1 MTSKGYRKV
10 QTNFLFSLLFF
21 QFFFMATTKKAV
33 SKRVSGAGKIRVKEL
48 PMYTR
53 QMAAMLSSGMPL
65 VQSIVALEEQTANK
79 NFKAVLA
86 GVRVNVEGGSMYSDA
101 LNEYPQVFDEL
112 YVNMMR
118 AGETGGMLAETSER
132 VATFLE
138 ASNRLRA
145 KVKSAMMYPT
155 VVMSVALIISTA
167 LIVFIVPTFATMFAG
182 FGAELPAPTQML
194 LNTSNFI
201 RDYWYIVLAAIAALT
216 YSLRRYVRTEKG
228 GYMLDLFR
236 LRFPLIGKLVRKIAI
251 TRFASTFAQ
260 LMASGVPIIQAMSIV
275 GLATGNKVI
284 GKAILDAR
292 ANVEQGK
299 TVSDTLQDN
308 KEFPSMLIH
317 MLSAGEQTG
326 KMEEMLSKLSEFYQE
341 EVDTMLEGLTSMLEP
356 LLMVVI
362 GVMIGGIVLAMFMPI
377 FRMTEVVM

>member
-1 MTSKGYRKV
+1 
-10 QTNFLFSLLFF
+10 
-21 QFFFMATTKKAV
+21 MATAKKKV
-33 SKRVSGAGKIRVKEL
+33 KNRVSGARKIRLKEL
-48 PMYTR
+48 PLFTR
-53 QMAAMLSSGMPL
+53 QLAAMLSSGMPL
-65 VQSIVALEEQTANK
+65 VQSIVALEEQTSSK
-79 NFKAVLA
+79 IFKIVLS
-86 GVRVNVEGGSMYSDA
+86 GVRSKVEGGSMYSDA
-101 LNEYPQVFDEL
+101 LEEYPQVFDEL

-118 AGETGGMLAETSER
+118 AGETGGMLAETCDR
-132 VATFLE
+132 VASFLE

-167 LIVFIVPTFATMFAG
+167 LIVFIVPTFATMFSG
-182 FGAELPAPTQML
+182 MGAELPKPTQL
-194 LNTSNFI
+194 LLDISNFI
-201 RDYWYIVLAAIAALT
+201 SGYWYIVIAVISVT
-216 YSLRRYVRTEKG
+216 VYSFKRYVQTEKG
-228 GYMLDLFR
+228 GYVVDMLR
-236 LRFPLIGKLVRKIAI
+236 LRFPLIGKLALKIAI

-260 LMASGVPIIQAMSIV
+260 LLSSGVPIIQAMSIV
-275 GLATGNKVI
+275 GVATGNKVI

-292 ANVEQGK
+292 ASVEQGN
-299 TVSDTLQDN
+299 TVSATLKNN

-326 KMEEMLSKLSEFYQE
+326 KMEEMLTKLSEFYQE

-377 FRMTEVVM
+377 FKMTEVVM

>member
-1 MTSKGYRKV
+1 
-10 QTNFLFSLLFF
+10 
-21 QFFFMATTKKAV
+21 MAITKKTV
-33 SKRVSGAGKIRVKEL
+33 TKRVSGAGKIRIKEL

-79 NFKAVLA
+79 NFRAVLA

-145 KVKSAMMYPT
+145 KVKSAMMYPS
-155 VVMSVALIISTA
+155 VVMSVAIIISTA

-182 FGAELPAPTQML
+182 FGAELPGPTQML

-201 RDYWYIVLAAIAALT
+201 RDYWYVVLAGIATAV

-228 GYMLDLFR
+228 GYMLDMFR

-299 TVSDTLQDN
+299 TISGTLRDN

>member
-1 MTSKGYRKV
+1 
-10 QTNFLFSLLFF
+10 
-21 QFFFMATTKKAV
+21 MAANKKPV
-33 SKRVSGAGKIRVKEL
+33 KKKISGARKIRLKDL

-65 VQSIVALEEQTANK
+65 VQSIVALEEQTENK
-79 NFKAVLA
+79 NFRTVLA
-86 GVRVNVEGGSMYSDA
+86 GVRVDVESGSMYSDA
-101 LNEYPQVFDEL
+101 LDEYPQVFDEL

-132 VATFLE
+132 VASFLE

-155 VVMSVALIISTA
+155 VVICVALIISTG

-194 LNTSNFI
+194 LNVSNFI
-201 RDYWYIVLAAIAALT
+201 RDYWYIVLAAAAAII
-216 YSLRRYVRTEKG
+216 YSLRRYIRTDKG
-228 GYMLDLFR
+228 GYALDMLR
-236 LRFPLIGKLVRKIAI
+236 LRFPLLGKLVRKIAI
-251 TRFASTFAQ
+251 TRFSSTFAQ
-260 LMASGVPIIQAMSIV
+260 LISSGVPIIQAMSIV

-284 GKAILDAR
+284 GAAILNAR
-292 ANVEQGK
+292 ASVEQGK
-299 TVSDTLQDN
+299 TVSETLQDN

-326 KMEEMLSKLSEFYQE
+326 KMEEMLTKLAEFYQE

-377 FRMTEVVM
+377 FKMTEVVM

>member
-1 MTSKGYRKV
+1 
-10 QTNFLFSLLFF
+10 
-21 QFFFMATTKKAV
+21 MAAANKPGKK
-33 SKRVSGAGKIRVKEL
+33 RISGARKIRTKEL

-65 VQSIVALEEQTANK
+65 VQSIVALEEQTLNK
-79 NFKAVLA
+79 NFRTVLA
-86 GVRVNVEGGSMYSDA
+86 GVRTKVEGGSMYSDS
-101 LNEYPQVFDEL
+101 LDQYPQVFDEL

-167 LIVFIVPTFATMFAG
+167 LIIFIVPTFAKMFG
-182 FGAELPAPTQML
+182 SFGAALPMPTQVLM
-194 LNTSNFI
+194 NVSNFI
-201 RDYWYIVLAAIAALT
+201 RNYWYIVLAAAGAVI
-216 YSLRRYVRTEKG
+216 YSLRRYGKTEKG
-228 GYMLDLFR
+228 SYAFDMFR
-236 LRFPLIGKLVRKIAI
+236 LRFPLLGKLVRKIAI

-260 LMASGVPIIQAMSIV
+260 LLSSGVPIIQAMSIV

-284 GKAILDAR
+284 GKAVLDAR
-292 ANVEQGK
+292 ASVEQGK
-299 TVSDTLQDN
+299 TISDTLKNN

-326 KMEEMLSKLSEFYQE
+326 KMEEMLSKLAEFYQE

-377 FRMTEVVM
+377 FKMTEVVM

>member
-1 MTSKGYRKV
+1 
-10 QTNFLFSLLFF
+10 
-21 QFFFMATTKKAV
+21 MAAANKPGKK
-33 SKRVSGAGKIRVKEL
+33 RISGARKIRTKEL

-65 VQSIVALEEQTANK
+65 VQSIVALEEQTLNK
-79 NFKAVLA
+79 NFRTVLA
-86 GVRVNVEGGSMYSDA
+86 GVRAKVEGGSMYSDS
-101 LNEYPQVFDEL
+101 LDQYPQVFDEL

-167 LIVFIVPTFATMFAG
+167 LIIFIVPTFAKMFG
-182 FGAELPAPTQML
+182 SFGAALPMPTQVLM
-194 LNTSNFI
+194 NVSNFI
-201 RDYWYIVLAAIAALT
+201 RNYWYIVLAAAGAII
-216 YSLRRYVRTEKG
+216 YSLRRYVKTEKG
-228 GYMLDLFR
+228 SYAFDMFR
-236 LRFPLIGKLVRKIAI
+236 LRFPLLGKLVRKIAI

-260 LMASGVPIIQAMSIV
+260 LLSSGVPIIQAMSIV

-284 GKAILDAR
+284 GKAVLDAR
-292 ANVEQGK
+292 ASVEQGK
-299 TVSDTLQDN
+299 TISDTLKNN

-326 KMEEMLSKLSEFYQE
+326 KMEEMLSKLAEFYQE

-377 FRMTEVVM
+377 FKMTEVVM

>member
-1 MTSKGYRKV
+1 
-10 QTNFLFSLLFF
+10 
-21 QFFFMATTKKAV
+21 MAAANKPGKK
-33 SKRVSGAGKIRVKEL
+33 RISGARKIRTKEL

-65 VQSIVALEEQTANK
+65 VQSIVALEEQTLNK
-79 NFKAVLA
+79 NFRTVLA
-86 GVRVNVEGGSMYSDA
+86 GVRTKVEGGSMYSDS
-101 LNEYPQVFDEL
+101 LDQYPQVFDEL

-167 LIVFIVPTFATMFAG
+167 LIIFIVPTFAKMFG
-182 FGAELPAPTQML
+182 SFGAALPMPTQVLM
-194 LNTSNFI
+194 NVSNFI
-201 RDYWYIVLAAIAALT
+201 RNYWYIVLASAGAII
-216 YSLRRYVRTEKG
+216 YSLRRYVKTEKG
-228 GYMLDLFR
+228 SYAFDMFR
-236 LRFPLIGKLVRKIAI
+236 LRFPLLGKLVRKIAI

-260 LMASGVPIIQAMSIV
+260 LLSSGVPIIQAMSIV

-284 GKAILDAR
+284 GKAVLDAR
-292 ANVEQGK
+292 ASVEQGK
-299 TVSDTLQDN
+299 TISDTLKNN

-326 KMEEMLSKLSEFYQE
+326 KMEEMLSKLAEFYQE

-377 FRMTEVVM
+377 FKMTEVVM

>member
-1 MTSKGYRKV
+1 
-10 QTNFLFSLLFF
+10 
-21 QFFFMATTKKAV
+21 
-33 SKRVSGAGKIRVKEL
+33 
-48 PMYTR
+48 MYTR

-65 VQSIVALEEQTANK
+65 VQSIVALEEQTLNK
-79 NFKAVLA
+79 NFRTVLA
-86 GVRVNVEGGSMYSDA
+86 GVRAKVEGGSMYSDS
-101 LNEYPQVFDEL
+101 LDQYPQVFDEL

-167 LIVFIVPTFATMFAG
+167 LIIFIVPTFAKMFG
-182 FGAELPAPTQML
+182 SFGAALPMPTQVLM
-194 LNTSNFI
+194 NVSNFI
-201 RDYWYIVLAAIAALT
+201 RNYWYIVLASAGAII
-216 YSLRRYVRTEKG
+216 YSLRRYVKTEKG
-228 GYMLDLFR
+228 SYAFDMFR
-236 LRFPLIGKLVRKIAI
+236 LRFPLLGKLVRKIAI

-260 LMASGVPIIQAMSIV
+260 LLSSGVPIIQAMSIV

-284 GKAILDAR
+284 GKAVLDAR
-292 ANVEQGK
+292 ASVEQGK
-299 TVSDTLQDN
+299 TISDTLKNN

-326 KMEEMLSKLSEFYQE
+326 KMEEMLSKLAEFYQE

-377 FRMTEVVM
+377 FKMTEVVM